1 MSHVDPVIRSSSIS
15 AFEMTNVIRLLE
27 SASLELE
34 RDRGAAKASLSAAA
48 CILQLNIATTFPT
61 SEGSANDG
69 SKTRLTGWQVARVRA
84 YIDKN
89 LHRAVH
95 ARELG
100 EVVNL
105 SVAHFSRAFKAAFGE
120 PPHAYLIRRRI
131 ALASHLM
138 LTGAE
143 PLCEIALRAGFSDQA
158 HLSKVFKRMFGESP
172 ANWRRERRIA
182 ADPGGISSRQ
192 G

>member
-1 MSHVDPVIRSSSIS
+1 MSHVDPVVRSSSIS
-15 AFEMTNVIRLLE
+15 ALEMTNVIRLLE

-34 RDRGAAKASLSAAA
+34 SDRGAAKASLSAAA
-48 CILQLNIATTFPT
+48 CILQLNIGAETLI
-61 SEGSANDG
+61 GNASACDR
-69 SKTRLTGWQVARVRA
+69 SKTRLTGWQVARVRS

-95 ARELG
+95 ARDLS

-131 ALASHLM
+131 SLASYLM
-138 LTGAE
+138 LTGPE
-143 PLCEIALRAGFSDQA
+143 SLCEIALRAGFSDQA

-182 ADPGGISSRQ
+182 ARHGSE
-192 G
+192 